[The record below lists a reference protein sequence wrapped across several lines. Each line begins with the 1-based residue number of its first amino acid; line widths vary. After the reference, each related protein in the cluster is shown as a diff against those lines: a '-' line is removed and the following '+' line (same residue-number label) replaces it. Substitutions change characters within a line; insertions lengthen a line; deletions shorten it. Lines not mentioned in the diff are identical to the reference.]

1 MQWYDC
7 AIIQVSTNEILR
19 KKNDTDINDLP
30 DSILESANNYQN
42 YNIGKPSKRTKVN
55 ISQINQ
61 TLKHLCFRNNV
72 IFVEH
77 KNIGFDF

>member
-7 AIIQVSTNEILR
+7 AIIHVSTNEILR
-19 KKNDTDINDLP
+19 NKNDTDMNNLP
-30 DSILESANNYQN
+30 DSILKSANTCQN

-61 TLKHLCFRNNV
+61 TLKHLCFRKNT
-72 IFVEH
+72 IFAEH
-77 KNIGFDF
+77 KKI